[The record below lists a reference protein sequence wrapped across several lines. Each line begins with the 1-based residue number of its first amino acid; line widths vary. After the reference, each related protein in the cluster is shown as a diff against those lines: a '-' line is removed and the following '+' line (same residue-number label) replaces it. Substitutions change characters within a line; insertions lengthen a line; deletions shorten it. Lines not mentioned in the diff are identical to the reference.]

1 MGMPPRRGSKAYRDQ
16 RRERLIRLGVVG
28 RPLVEQLVTDLI
40 RCGNRPREA
49 WRLARELTQDEAAAR
64 FNQIK
69 GGPESP
75 MRGSRICEYE
85 KWPMGGVR
93 PPVRALKI
101 LAAVY
106 GTTWDRLVDLD
117 DLEKMPASDRQAFLD
132 ISDLYR
138 HHPSA
143 PHSSDD
149 SPVNRPV
156 TAEEPVIVGE
166 RLLGSS
172 PDAAAVRAGLEGLT
186 VSAPAAPART
196 LPRDIGSFT
205 GRQDEVR
212 QLMQAVSHRV
222 SSRGVVGI
230 HAIEGMAGIG
240 KTALAVHAAHQL
252 ASHFPDGQIFLRLH
266 AHTPGQQ
273 PVDPA
278 KALATLLLAIG
289 VAPAQIPADLPA
301 RELLWRDRLAG
312 KKMLL
317 VLDDAAGP
325 AQVNPL
331 LPGTAESLV
340 LITSRRRLALDDAA
354 SITLDTLTPAE
365 AAALFLRVATR
376 PDLAPTDAGVAE
388 VSRLCG
394 YLPLAIRLVAGRLRR
409 PSWAL
414 AEVAAELATAQDRL
428 AAIDA
433 GQRAVAAAFELSYR
447 ELAQDQRQVFRR
459 LGLHPGT
466 EIDAHATAA
475 LGEVSVAVGRRHL
488 EELEDLRLLDEPV
501 RGRYRL
507 HDLLRDYARTLA
519 ATDPSAECEAALDRL
534 LDYYLHTATLAATHL
549 ARRTLTTHPVV
560 AHPPSTVPELVTRE
574 AAVIWLETERAN
586 LRAATDH
593 AAQHAR
599 YQHAIYLP
607 AALYEFLRVH
617 GPWGQALTLGHTALD
632 AAHTAG
638 DRHGQAHALNHL
650 GNAQYLTDDYPAAT
664 ANQEQALALYHE
676 LGDRLGQAH
685 ALNDLGNAQRL
696 TDDYP
701 AATASQEQAL
711 ALYRELGDRLGQA
724 HALRDLG
731 NVQYRTGD
739 YSAATTSLQ
748 QALALFRELGDRL
761 GQAHALRDLGRVQY
775 PTGDYPAAA
784 ANHNQALALFRELGD
799 RLGQANALHSLGRV
813 QYLTGDYPA
822 ATTSLQQALT
832 LYRELGDRYGQAHVL
847 NDLGNVQ
854 HVTGDYP
861 ATTTNHQQALAL
873 YRDLGSRRGQAQALN
888 NLGGMLC
895 ASLAVADARAHHD
908 QALGIARA
916 LGTPLEEA
924 RALEGIGH
932 CDLQQGQATEGQA
945 CLRQALALYR
955 RLGSPDAERVETT
968 LATQGSPGSE
978 NKDR

>member
-1 MGMPPRRGSKAYRDQ
+1 
-16 RRERLIRLGVVG
+16 L
-28 RPLVEQLVTDLI
+28 
-40 RCGNRPREA
+40 A
-49 WRLARELTQDEAAAR
+49 WELTQDEVAAR

-69 GGPESP
+69 GGPDSP
-75 MRGSRICEYE
+75 MRGSRICQYE

-106 GTTWDRLVDLD
+106 ETTWDRLVDLD
-117 DLEKMPASDRQAFLD
+117 DLEKMPTSDRQAFLD
-132 ISDLYR
+132 ISDLRYGDSLGLPVPGQRR
-138 HHPSA
+138 HHPNA

-156 TAEEPVIVGE
+156 TAEEPVAGGE
-166 RLLGSS
+166 RLLVPLPESS
-172 PDAAAVRAGLEGLT
+172 PDAAEVRARLEGLT

-205 GRQDEVR
+205 GREDEVR
-212 QLMQAVSHRV
+212 QLVQAVSSRV
-222 SSRGVVGI
+222 VSGGVVGI

-273 PVDPA
+273 PVDPT
-278 KALATLLLAIG
+278 KALATLLLTIG
-289 VAPAQIPADLPA
+289 VAPAQIPAGLPA

-317 VLDDAAGP
+317 VLDDAADL

-340 LITSRRRLALDDAA
+340 VITSRHRLALDDAV
-354 SITLDTLTPAE
+354 SISLDTLTPAE
-365 AAALFLRVATR
+365 AAVLFLRVATR

-414 AEVAAELATAQDRL
+414 AEVAAELATARDRL
-428 AAIDA
+428 VAIDA
-433 GQRAVAAAFELSYR
+433 GQRVVAAAFELSYR
-447 ELAQDQRQVFRR
+447 ELADDQRRVFRR
-459 LGLHPGT
+459 LGLQPGT
-466 EIDAHATAA
+466 EIDAYAAAA
-475 LGEVSVAVGRRHL
+475 LGEVSVAVARRHL
-488 EELEDLRLLDEPV
+488 EELEELRLLDEPV

-519 ATDPSAECEAALDRL
+519 AADPPAECEAAVDRL
-534 LDYYLHTATLAATHL
+534 LDYYLHTATLAAAHL
-549 ARRTLTTHPVV
+549 TWRTPTTHSVV
-560 AHPPSTVPELVTRE
+560 AHRPGSLPELATRE
-574 AAVIWLETERAN
+574 AAVTWLESERAN

-593 AAQHAR
+593 AARHAR

-607 AALYEFLRVH
+607 AALHDFLRAQ
-617 GPWGQALTLGHTALD
+617 GPWGQALTLHHTALD
-632 AAHTAG
+632 AARTAG
-638 DRHGQAHALNHL
+638 DRHGQAHALNDL
-650 GNAQYLTDDYPAAT
+650 GRVQYWTGDYPAAT
-664 ANQEQALALYHE
+664 TNHRQALALFRD

-685 ALNDLGNAQRL
+685 ALDDLGRVQYLTGGYRAATANHQQALVLYRDLGNRHGQAQALNRL
-696 TDDYP
+696 GRVQYRTGDYR
-701 AATASQEQAL
+701 AATASLQRSL
-711 ALYRELGDRLGQA
+711 ALYRDLGDRLGQA
-724 HALRDLG
+724 SVFND
-731 NVQYRTGD
+731 
-739 YSAATTSLQ
+739 
-748 QALALFRELGDRL
+748 
-761 GQAHALRDLGRVQY
+761 
-775 PTGDYPAAA
+775 
-784 ANHNQALALFRELGD
+784 
-799 RLGQANALHSLGRV
+799 LGRV
-813 QYLTGDYPA
+813 QYLTGDYRA
-822 ATTSLQQALT
+822 ATANHQQVVA
-832 LYRELGDRYGQAHVL
+832 LYRELDSRLGQANALNDLGRVQYLTGDYRAATANHQQALALYRELDSRLGQAEVL

-854 HVTGDYP
+854 HVTGDYRA
-861 ATTTNHQQALAL
+861 ATTSLQQAVAL
-873 YRDLGSRRGQAQALN
+873 YRELGNRLGQAEALN
-888 NLGGMLC
+888 NLGRVLRM
-895 ASLAVADARAHHD
+895 SLVVADARAHHG

-932 CDLQQGQATEGQA
+932 CHLQQDQASEGQA
-945 CLRQALALYR
+945 CLRQALALYQ

-968 LATQGSPGSE
+968 LATQGLPGSE